1 MLQLSSDSVAL
12 IDTSTVWHELTEE
25 VVKRYPNTKVQ
36 LCHKANG
43 VASYG
48 TLNKQALQAFTHYAG
63 LPVFEK
69 SE

>member
-1 MLQLSSDSVAL
+1 MLKLSRDSVAL
-12 IDTSTVWHELTEE
+12 IDTSTAWHELTED
-25 VVKRYPNTKVQ
+25 VVKAYSNA
-36 LCHKANG
+36 KAQMCNKSNG

-48 TLNKQALQAFTHYAG
+48 TLNKQALQVFTHYAG

>member
-1 MLQLSSDSVAL
+1 MLHLSSDSVAL
-12 IDTSTVWHELTEE
+12 IDTSTAWQVLTEE
-25 VVKRYPNTKVQ
+25 VIKVYPNAKAQ
-36 LCHKANG
+36 LCNKASG

-48 TLNKQALQAFTHYAG
+48 TLNKQALQVFTHYAG